1 MDFGGGKIVLDVS
14 LATHIV
20 VATKSEARRIQE
32 FRHADLIWFPSL
44 LPPRFLLSPRLIR
57 HFRDE
62 RIPRLVTTDWLE
74 ESIREKTL
82 LDEERFAPVGI

>member
-1 MDFGGGKIVLDVS
+1 MKFGGGKIALDVG

-20 VATKSEARRIQE
+20 VATKPEARRIHE
-32 FRHADLIWFPSL
+32 FRHADLIWFTSL
-44 LPPRFLLSPRLIR
+44 SGFLLNSRLIG
-57 HFRDE
+57 HFRDG

-82 LDEERFAPVGI
+82 LDEERFAPVGM